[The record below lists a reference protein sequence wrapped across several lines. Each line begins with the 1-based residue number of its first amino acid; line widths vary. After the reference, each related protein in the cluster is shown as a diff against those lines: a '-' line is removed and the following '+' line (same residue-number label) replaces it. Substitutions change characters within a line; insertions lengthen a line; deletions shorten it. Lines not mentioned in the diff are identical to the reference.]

1 MEVKVYST
9 PSCPWC
15 VRVKD
20 YLAGLGVAYTNVD
33 ITTDK
38 ALAMELV
45 KKTKQIGVPVT
56 FIGDV
61 KSSCMILILVSEDRA
76 PATSVTSSGF
86 TILLAISGSPQY
98 RFLFFT

>member
-20 YLAGLGVAYTNVD
+20 YLAGLGVAYTNID
-33 ITTDK
+33 IAADR
-38 ALAMELV
+38 ASAMELV

-56 FIGDV
+56 FIGDKFV
-61 KSSCMILILVSEDRA
+61 VGFDEPQLEAMLKENGLIK
-76 PATSVTSSGF
+76 
-86 TILLAISGSPQY
+86 
-98 RFLFFT
+98 

>member
-15 VRVKD
+15 VRVKE
-20 YLAGLGVAYTNVD
+20 YLTGLGVAYTNVD

-56 FIGDV
+56 FIGDR
-61 KSSCMILILVSEDRA
+61 RA
-76 PATSVTSSGF
+76 AVC
-86 TILLAISGSPQY
+86 LLYEKIYKTERG
-98 RFLFFT
+98 R

>member
-20 YLAGLGVAYTNVD
+20 YLAGLGVAYTNID
-33 ITTDK
+33 IAADR
-38 ALAMELV
+38 ASAMELV

-56 FIGDV
+56 FIGDKFV
-61 KSSCMILILVSEDRA
+61 VGFDEPQLEALLKENGLIK
-76 PATSVTSSGF
+76 
-86 TILLAISGSPQY
+86 
-98 RFLFFT
+98 